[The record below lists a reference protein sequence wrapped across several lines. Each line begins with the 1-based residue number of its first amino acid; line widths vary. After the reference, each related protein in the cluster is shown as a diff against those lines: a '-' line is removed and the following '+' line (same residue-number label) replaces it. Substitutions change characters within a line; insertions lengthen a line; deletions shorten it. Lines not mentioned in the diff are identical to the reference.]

1 MTLKKKTLID
11 LEGLRLLCQMT
22 LTILCKSSNFDRLSG
37 ARGASLRASDTRRA
51 LVNKLDRHQ
60 ERGPKKS
67 SPIEKLSQQSL

>member
-37 ARGASLRASDTRRA
+37 ARGASLRAILAA
-51 LVNKLDRHQ
+51 LLLTSLTAI
-60 ERGPKKS
+60 KS
-67 SPIEKLSQQSL
+67 AAPRKVVL